1 MVEKHILPFN
11 WRTELENTKMESID
25 NDFFLLEKPIITST
39 FDYPFKVDVT
49 TAIICLN
56 GTMKVDVTTDCYVAK
71 APCLLII
78 FPEQILQ
85 YYPDSFSKD
94 FSGLFIV
101 MSQRFLNDLSLNAQE
116 SFTTW
121 LSVKQKACIPL
132 EERSLQSVVNY
143 FNMMKDCIQIKEN
156 PYRMQI
162 AINLT
167 RAFFYGA
174 GYYFHNLAKTT
185 TKTHNEELM
194 EKFLNLVQTYYKQER
209 GLSFYA
215 EKMCLTPKYLAKV
228 IKENSE
234 RSAND
239 WIDEHVILIAKALL
253 KSTNMTVLQISDELN
268 FPSASFFGK
277 YFKRVTGMSP
287 GEYKGK

>member
-25 NDFFLLEKPIITST
+25 NDFILLEKPIITST
-39 FDYPFKVDVT
+39 FDYPFKIDVT

-56 GTMKVDVTTDCYVAK
+56 GTMKGHVNTDYYEAN
-71 APCLLII
+71 APCLFVIY
-78 FPEQILQ
+78 PEQILQ
-85 YYPDSFSKD
+85 YESFSED
-94 FSGLFIV
+94 FSGLFII
-101 MSQRFLNDLSLNAQE
+101 MSKRFLNDLSLNAQE
-116 SFTTW
+116 SFSTW
-121 LSVKQKACIPL
+121 LSVKQNACIPL
-132 EERSLQSVVNY
+132 EERSLKSMMNY
-143 FNMMKDCIQIKEN
+143 FNMMKDCIQIKDN

-174 GYYFHNLAKTT
+174 GYYLHNLSETRV
-185 TKTHNEELM
+185 KTHNEELT
-194 EKFLNLVQTYYKQER
+194 EKFLNLVQTHYKQER
-209 GLSFYA
+209 SLNFYA
-215 EKMCLTPKYLAKV
+215 EKMCLTPRHLAKV

-239 WIDEHVILIAKALL
+239 WIDEHVILVAKALL

-268 FPSASFFGK
+268 FLSASFFGK

-287 GEYKGK
+287 SEYKG